1 MLQIRVLQ
9 LASDFKAELRPLS
22 HAEGILNI
30 NWDLR
35 ELWKGGWG
43 WGGWVERRV
52 DSTSWKLI
60 PLDIVYIFISSN

>member
-43 WGGWVERRV
+43 WDKAKKGVF
-52 DSTSWKLI
+52 
-60 PLDIVYIFISSN
+60 IVYKAIT